1 MKELREIQ
9 IMFSA
14 NSQKVSAKEYG
25 YLKWKTAWL
34 ERLALQ
40 TWRIFCS
47 LKTALI
53 LISRI
58 FFFFLMTYII
68 KDWITSQ
75 KYMQAIH
82 SFIRSAMN
90 CFITIPEWLFHSF
103 GAAVC
108 V

>member
-53 LISRI
+53 LISRVFG
-58 FFFFLMTYII
+58 FFVFVLFF
-68 KDWITSQ
+68 
-75 KYMQAIH
+75 
-82 SFIRSAMN
+82 
-90 CFITIPEWLFHSF
+90 
-103 GAAVC
+103 
-108 V
+108 